1 LGFNYLS
8 ESIMPNY
15 FTGNA
20 DLLFHFNR
28 LNLEEATS
36 ILESGY
42 SYQEKFPFAPKNY
55 HEALENYRNAMVLAG
70 DIAGNFIEP
79 RSAQIDMDGSQL
91 KDGKVTYAKGSS
103 ESYKQLADAG
113 FTGTILP
120 YEYGGL
126 NFPATIYMML
136 IELVSRADAAMMTMI
151 GYQDIGEAISKFG
164 TKEVCEEYLP
174 KYISGEHIGS
184 MVMTEPAAGS
194 DLQGIQLKAYQDDEG
209 NWFLK
214 GNKHFI
220 SNGCGD
226 MLLVLARSEE
236 GKSMFGLSLFAC
248 HGGEKVNVVHVEE
261 KMGLHGSPTC
271 QLYFDDA
278 PVKLVGRRKQG
289 LLHVLYV
296 LNHARFSVA
305 AQALGIAEAAY
316 HEANEYAKIREQFNK
331 IIYKMSPVANMLID
345 MRVAIE
351 SSRSL
356 LYAGAQWLDLRNNLE
371 EKVAHLKA
379 KGQPFEEEKKTFN
392 DAAKM
397 VDLLSPLAKY
407 VITEMAVKACY
418 DAQQIHGGMGYM
430 REMKVERLARDVRIT
445 TIYEGTSQIHILGA
459 SKNVINDML
468 KDFFEKNEKKD
479 FGKKLLTS
487 LKRIKEI
494 RVLFLESLAL
504 VKVHESI
511 DFRTV
516 AAKELVDMYGY
527 LYTGYLLLNEAY
539 IEERKVLIANRY
551 INSAL
556 AKSHASL
563 AAIKNNQYNDL
574 ENIDEICNV

>member
-1 LGFNYLS
+1 
-8 ESIMPNY
+8 MPNY
-15 FTGNA
+15 FTGNS
-20 DLLFHFNR
+20 DLVFIFNR
-28 LNLEEATS
+28 LDLEEATS
-36 ILESGY
+36 ILENEY
-42 SYQEKFPFAPKNY
+42 SYHKEYPFAPKNY
-55 HEALENYRNAMVLAG
+55 QEAIENYKNAMELAG

-79 RSAQIDMDGSQL
+79 RSAKIDAEGPHL
-91 KDGKVTYAKGSS
+91 ENGKVTYAKGSS

-120 YEYGGL
+120 HEYGGL

-164 TKEVCEEYLP
+164 TKEVREEYLP

-194 DLQGIQLKAYQDDEG
+194 DLQGIQLKAYQDDDG

-248 HGGEKVNVVHVEE
+248 RGGEKVNVVHVEE

-371 EKVAHLKA
+371 EKVAHFKA
-379 KGQPFEEEKKTFN
+379 EEKPFDEEKRRFN
-392 DAAKM
+392 EAAKI

-407 VITEMAVKACY
+407 IITEMAVKVCY

-459 SKNVINDML
+459 SKNVINDIL
-468 KDFFEKNEKKD
+468 KDFFEENEGKNFGEK
-479 FGKKLLTS
+479 LS
-487 LKRIKEI
+487 SSSNRIKEI
-494 RVLFLESLAL
+494 RAIFLEGLAL
-504 VKVHESI
+504 VKAHESI

-527 LYTGYLLLNEAY
+527 LYTGYLLLNEAST
-539 IEERKVLIANRY
+539 EERKVLIANRY
-551 INSAL
+551 INNAL

-563 AAIKNNQYNDL
+563 TAIKNNQYDDL
-574 ENIDEICNV
+574 ENVDEICDV